1 MRNYKWWFIFNKV
14 TVAVG
19 IMLCSTAFHAS
30 AVVNAEKTRVV
41 FSSGSIAESL
51 SLVNSEKEPVVVQV
65 WTDNGDPTVNPDK
78 VHTPIVINPPVFKM
92 KPAEIRNIRLL
103 LVSAGSL
110 PQDRESVFW
119 LNIFQIPPNTEA
131 QHKGD
136 KRVVLPLKI
145 RMKVFIRPEKVGE
158 LKESDAQKLQ
168 FSIRNGANGKK
179 LMIQNPTPW
188 HLTISSLKSGNTEL
202 SGVMVEPFSRKLMEI
217 PKDHTITNE
226 IMYEVINDN
235 GTRWSNNKLYSYGN
249 G

>member
-1 MRNYKWWFIFNKV
+1 MRSYKWWSVFNKV
-14 TVAVG
+14 TVAAG
-19 IMLCSTAFHAS
+19 IMLGCTAFHAS

-41 FSSGSIAESL
+41 FNSGSIAESL

-65 WTDNGDPTVNPDK
+65 WTDNGDPTVSPDK

-119 LNIFQIPPNTEA
+119 LNIYQIPPNTET
-131 QHKGD
+131 QLKNE

-145 RMKVFIRPEKVGE
+145 RMKVFVRPEKVGE
-158 LKESDAQKLQ
+158 LKESDIQKLQ
-168 FSIRNGANGKK
+168 FSIRHDAGSDKI
-179 LMIQNPTPW
+179 LIQNPTPW
-188 HLTISSLKSGNTEL
+188 HMTISSLKSGQTEL
-202 SGVMVEPFSRKLMEI
+202 SGVMVEPFGRQLMEI
-217 PKDHTITNE
+217 PKDQTTTNE

-235 GTRWSNNKLYSYGN
+235 GTRWSNKKMYADGQ

>member
-1 MRNYKWWFIFNKV
+1 MHSYKWWSVFNKV
-14 TVAVG
+14 AAAAG
-19 IMLCSTAFHAS
+19 IMLCCTAFHAS

-119 LNIFQIPPNTEA
+119 LNIYQIPPNTETRN
-131 QHKGD
+131 KGE
-136 KRVVLPLKI
+136 KKVVLPLKI
-145 RMKVFIRPEKVGE
+145 RMKVFVRPEKIGE

-168 FSIRNGANGKK
+168 FSIRKEATGNK
-179 LMIQNPTPW
+179 LLIQNPTPW
-188 HLTISSLKSGNTEL
+188 HMTISSLKSGATEL
-202 SGVMVEPFSRKLMEI
+202 AGVMVEPLSSLRLDI
-217 PKDHTITNE
+217 PADKNLSGMMD
-226 IMYEVINDN
+226 YEVINDN
-235 GTRWSNNKLYSYGN
+235 GTRWQNSQQIN
-249 G
+249 

>member
-1 MRNYKWWFIFNKV
+1 MRSYKWWSVFNKV
-14 TVAVG
+14 TLAAG
-19 IMLCSTAFHAS
+19 IMLCCTAFHAG

-92 KPAEIRNIRLL
+92 TPGEIRNIRLL

-110 PQDRESVFW
+110 PQDRESVYW
-119 LNIFQIPPNTEA
+119 LNIYQIPPNTET
-131 QHKGD
+131 QHKGE

-145 RMKVFIRPEKVGE
+145 RMKVFVRPEKVGE

-168 FSIRNGANGKK
+168 FSVQQSAAGKTLVMK
-179 LMIQNPTPW
+179 NPTPW
-188 HLTISSLKSGNTEL
+188 HLTISSLKSGQTAFPNL
-202 SGVMVEPFSRKLMEI
+202 MLEPFSSQSVDVPEDKVMTHEI
-217 PKDHTITNE
+217 DFD
-226 IMYEVINDN
+226 VINDN
-235 GTRWSNNKLYSYGN
+235 GTRWPNKSNIL
-249 G
+249 